1 MGKRELV
8 EMKNRSRKS
17 RSFRDLDV
25 WKLSIDL
32 VKEIYQVTGKLP
44 VTEIYGLTNQIRK
57 AAVSIPSNI
66 AEGQGRSSSREF
78 KQYLPIALG
87 SLAELETQIIIA
99 KEIGYLTTEELSP
112 LLGRVD
118 IVRKMVKSLSKS
130 LS

>member
-1 MGKRELV
+1 LGKRELV

-87 SLAELETQIIIA
+87 SLAELETQLIIA
-99 KEIGYLTTEELSP
+99 SEINYLLP
-112 LLGRVD
+112 Q
-118 IVRKMVKSLSKS
+118 K
-130 LS
+130 